1 MSIDLRVGGPRH
13 GGELGKAKHNKI
25 SDEDEMKNSTY
36 LPLLIFSAF
45 IMPSAAKGIC
55 PQRETR
61 PARVCG
67 EGISAMEQ
75 QCNGMSNVANDFL
88 RVSATVRCLPWLC
101 RCALCIKQAGV
112 SLEKRGEGQ
121 EPR

>member
-45 IMPSAAKGIC
+45 IMPSSAKGVC

-88 RVSATVRCLPWLC
+88 RVSAAVLCLFFASLMRSWHREARFP
-101 RCALCIKQAGV
+101 
-112 SLEKRGEGQ
+112 LEKGARL
-121 EPR
+121 RS